1 MGGDGTTGTRP
12 CHNNVYGQQRGNA
25 HARATSLHSIRRIET
40 SNGAVHQP
48 LMDVDSPLSSD
59 DPTSPSHPVIPYTNM
74 GDTVSFDGSASDAIF
89 CDESEYYSPLPELPQ
104 LHGHRYLVLPLASS
118 SQVPPNIIL
127 VHPGPVNRS
136 TREIEEALEVMRET
150 RIEITVLKDIKVI
163 VFNDKYAKKYILI
176 CPQNLVKTSLDIR
189 RPFNPHVRNYVLIM
203 NPMVTDQDS
212 PSTTSSRILAVGN
225 VGGLAVLWDGSLLDL
240 DEAATTDQEIHAIIK
255 PYERAMEY
263 QFLAVRYLVKEIHVQ
278 QQWCPPIDGLKLNID
293 GSYDH
298 KSGSGGAGGIF
309 RDSRGNWIKGFMKKI
324 SVKNS
329 VGAEIRALYMG
340 LEIAVQLKCS
350 NIFIAIDSVMLAT
363 ACNKDTEPSTNL
375 ILLCR
380 GLLRKLGDPL
390 VSHEEG
396 PTNLRIC

>member
-1 MGGDGTTGTRP
+1 M
-12 CHNNVYGQQRGNA
+12 
-25 HARATSLHSIRRIET
+25 
-40 SNGAVHQP
+40 
-48 LMDVDSPLSSD
+48 
-59 DPTSPSHPVIPYTNM
+59 
-74 GDTVSFDGSASDAIF
+74 
-89 CDESEYYSPLPELPQ
+89 
-104 LHGHRYLVLPLASS
+104 
-118 SQVPPNIIL
+118 
-127 VHPGPVNRS
+127 
-136 TREIEEALEVMRET
+136 LENEG
-150 RIEITVLKDIKVI
+150 
-163 VFNDKYAKKYILI
+163 
-176 CPQNLVKTSLDIR
+176 CKT
-189 RPFNPHVRNYVLIM
+189 
-203 NPMVTDQDS
+203 
-212 PSTTSSRILAVGN
+212 
-225 VGGLAVLWDGSLLDL
+225 W
-240 DEAATTDQEIHAIIK
+240 E

-309 RDSRGNWIKGFMKKI
+309 RDNRGNWIKGFMKKI

-329 VGAEIRALYMG
+329 LGAEIRALYMG

-396 PTNLRIC
+396 PTNLRIF

>member
-25 HARATSLHSIRRIET
+25 HSSFARATSLHSIRRIET

-89 CDESEYYSPLPELPQ
+89 CDESEYSSPLPELPQ

-118 SQVPPNIIL
+118 SQ
-127 VHPGPVNRS
+127 
-136 TREIEEALEVMRET
+136 
-150 RIEITVLKDIKVI
+150 
-163 VFNDKYAKKYILI
+163 
-176 CPQNLVKTSLDIR
+176 
-189 RPFNPHVRNYVLIM
+189 
-203 NPMVTDQDS
+203 
-212 PSTTSSRILAVGN
+212 ILAVGN
-225 VGGLAVLWDGSLLDL
+225 VGELAVLWDGSLLDL
-240 DEAATTDQEIHAIIK
+240 DEVATTDQEIHAIIK